1 MILNNS
7 QKGIFAINTGNSAV
21 DLSVAKR
28 IFFGYGKSLLPKF
41 KLAVVS
47 FDIDILFQRYNIEPN
62 YRDLVYRHTPGFAY
76 DESHEFWDKGYPN
89 GLYELTCDAY
99 SINSEKKSVQQ
110 DMLGFVHYPTD
121 GWQGN
126 PILADTTYMDAFN
139 KNPADM
145 LLEEVEDFIQEAQKH
160 NIYLI
165 GVIFPQSPDYKKT
178 GAFELYGLRR
188 SVAKEMIEKIRKYEE
203 KYKNFKLMDE
213 NKMGNHDYTDEMAM
227 NSDHLA
233 IKGAEQLT
241 VRLDSVIQTLII
253 DWNK

>member
-1 MILNNS
+1 MH
-7 QKGIFAINTGNSAV
+7 
-21 DLSVAKR
+21 SVAKR

-62 YRDLVYRHTPGFAY
+62 YWDLVYRHTPGFAY

-110 DMLGFVHYPTD
+110 DMLGFVYYPTD

-178 GAFELYGLRR
+178 GAFGLYGLRR

-241 VRLDSVIQTLII
+241 VRLDSVIQTLKI